1 MTEPLVTVYLV
12 NATRTLAGPGPG
24 PKELP
29 PAEAAA
35 LVAAKYAVHGTS
47 RRPMSGPSPPC
58 WRSRLRRPPADRPY
72 RTDLEVS

>member
-35 LVAAKYAVHGTS
+35 LVAAKYAVHGDQPPS
-47 RRPMSGPSPPC
+47 DVRAEPAVLAFPSAPPARRPAISN
-58 WRSRLRRPPADRPY
+58 
-72 RTDLEVS
+72 